1 MIKLHID
8 KERHFIKGSILDPDF
23 GYWVDYD
30 RIVFYNVYMNNKKI
44 GLVQNYYKGENLLS
58 VSRPYFW
65 EPSQDAFKAGRE
77 HSLHTAIKKLVY
89 LVSWRDKHLI
99 KEESTD
105 NTENDNYKITRV
117 EKNYPVPR
125 HLYSIKWDKQIK
137 YEIYFGSR
145 NLGYVTTYF
154 LNNEMLG
161 SPHGYLY
168 TYFDE
173 NSQVVDY
180 GSFSSLKLA
189 IQHLIK
195 KFENDN
201 KPDTVEESTDNTQ
214 NDNYKVN
221 RVEKKYSVPK
231 QFGTMKWDKM
241 VYYEIYFGSKKLGSV
256 TTYFLNNEILYLPAG
271 YVYPYIANSKDVSY
285 NSSFPS
291 LKLAIQHLIK
301 QFEDVSKPDTVEEST
316 DDTQNDNYKVNRVEL
331 THEKVQG
338 GFRVGDGWI
347 DWDKEVYYE
356 IYFGSKKLGYITT
369 LFLNNVMLDLPKGSY
384 LYNNINAKNKP
395 VNVNSAHSL
404 NLAIQNVIKYHKRR
418 NKTKPVEESTDDNTQ
433 NNNYRVNRVEVN
445 HERALAR
452 YRDGILIHFDK
463 QVNYQ
468 IYFGSKKLGYVTTLF
483 LNNAMLDLPEGSY
496 LYKYYGP
503 IDVRY
508 DPFSL
513 KAAQSLNLAIQNII
527 KKYHKSLYKTKPVKE
542 NASNNF
548 SDTTTASVSTQII
561 SAHTTLKPV
570 IEKIITIKRNGI
582 TLGKVTCH
590 YNMDNTIHTG
600 MFNYPNFFKWDAW
613 LIDKQLYLA
622 GYVDSLPK
630 AIKKILNFHK
640 NPHDELNEA
649 SETSGN
655 YHVERDSDNWGN
667 TFYHIYK
674 TTKKQGSSAIINNK
688 LGIVTYNT
696 ENNLW
701 SCNVIDS
708 KNMYYG
714 LGFCKNLN
722 TCIAKVI
729 DWHKEFDSVTLSSPN
744 ITIKQLETKKV
755 LRGNERVDQTTEG
768 VYYKNTLIGKIIKT
782 DIADEPYF
790 WKVMLENRILYGRER
805 EGSADTKERALYR
818 ILSWHHGQVTFQ
830 DMQATT

>member
-1 MIKLHID
+1 MIKLHIN
-8 KERHFIKGSILDPDF
+8 KETHFIKGSILDPDF
-23 GYWVDYD
+23 GYWVGYD

-105 NTENDNYKITRV
+105 NTQNNNYKITRV

-145 NLGYVTTYF
+145 NLGYVTTLF

-168 TYFDE
+168 TYIDE

-180 GSFSSLKLA
+180 GSLSSLKLA

-195 KFENDN
+195 KFEDDN
-201 KPDTVEESTDNTQ
+201 KPDPVEESTDNTQ
-214 NDNYKVN
+214 TDKYKVN
-221 RVEKKYSVPK
+221 RVE
-231 QFGTMKWDKM
+231 
-241 VYYEIYFGSKKLGSV
+241 I
-256 TTYFLNNEILYLPAG
+256 N
-271 YVYPYIANSKDVSY
+271 
-285 NSSFPS
+285 
-291 LKLAIQHLIK
+291 
-301 QFEDVSKPDTVEEST
+301 
-316 DDTQNDNYKVNRVEL
+316 
-331 THEKVQG
+331 HEKLHS

-356 IYFGSKKLGYITT
+356 IYIGSKKLGYVTT

-384 LYNNINAKNKP
+384 LYNNVNEKNKP

-433 NNNYRVNRVEVN
+433 NNNYRVNRVEKKYSVPKQFENTKWDKMVYYEIYFGSKKLGSVTTFFLNNELLYFTSGYIYPYITNSKYSIDDGSFPSLKLAIQHLIKQFEDVNKPNTVEESTDDNTQNNNYRVNRVEVN

-452 YRDGILIHFDK
+452 YRDSTLIHFDK

-483 LNNAMLDLPEGSY
+483 LNNAMLDLPGGSY
-496 LYKYYGP
+496 LYKYFGP

-513 KAAQSLNLAIQNII
+513 KAAPSLNLAIQNII
-527 KKYHKSLYKTKPVKE
+527 KKYHKSLYIIKNKPVEE
-542 NASNNF
+542 NASDKF

-561 SAHTTLKPV
+561 SAYTTLKPV
-570 IEKIITIKRNGI
+570 IKKTITIKRNII
-582 TLGKVTCH
+582 TLGEVTCY

-600 MFNYPNFFKWDAW
+600 IFKYPNVFKWNAW
-613 LIDKQLYLA
+613 LIDKQLYPT

-630 AIKKILNFHK
+630 AIKKILDFHK

-649 SETSGN
+649 SETSAS
-655 YHVERDSDNWGN
+655 YHVERVPSSWGG
-667 TFYHIYK
+667 TTYRIYK
-674 TTKKQGSSAIINNK
+674 TTKSHGNRL
-688 LGIVTYNT
+688 LGIATYDDDQNR
-696 ENNLW
+696 W
-701 SCNVIDS
+701 SSNVINS
-708 KNMYYG
+708 KNLYYG
-714 LGFCKNLN
+714 LGICKNLN

-744 ITIKQLETKKV
+744 ITVKHLETKKV
-755 LRGNERVDQTTEG
+755 LRGNEQVDQTIEG
-768 VYYKNTLIGKIIKT
+768 VYYKNTLIGKITKT
-782 DIADEPYF
+782 DIADEPYH
-790 WKVMLENRILYGRER
+790 WTVTLENRILYGRER
-805 EGSADTKERALYR
+805 EGSADTKEKALYR
-818 ILSWHHGQVTFQ
+818 ILSWHHSQVTFQ

>member
-1 MIKLHID
+1 M
-8 KERHFIKGSILDPDF
+8 KGSILDPDF
-23 GYWVDYD
+23 DHWVGYD

-44 GLVQNYYKGENLLS
+44 GVVQNYYKGENLLS

-145 NLGYVTTYF
+145 NLGYVNTLF

-168 TYFDE
+168 TYIDE

-180 GSFSSLKLA
+180 GSLSSLKLA

-201 KPDTVEESTDNTQ
+201 KSDQVEES
-214 NDNYKVN
+214 
-221 RVEKKYSVPK
+221 
-231 QFGTMKWDKM
+231 
-241 VYYEIYFGSKKLGSV
+241 I
-256 TTYFLNNEILYLPAG
+256 
-271 YVYPYIANSKDVSY
+271 
-285 NSSFPS
+285 
-291 LKLAIQHLIK
+291 
-301 QFEDVSKPDTVEEST
+301 
-316 DDTQNDNYKVNRVEL
+316 
-331 THEKVQG
+331 
-338 GFRVGDGWI
+338 
-347 DWDKEVYYE
+347 
-356 IYFGSKKLGYITT
+356 
-369 LFLNNVMLDLPKGSY
+369 
-384 LYNNINAKNKP
+384 
-395 VNVNSAHSL
+395 
-404 NLAIQNVIKYHKRR
+404 
-418 NKTKPVEESTDDNTQ
+418 DNTQ

-790 WKVMLENRILYGRER
+790 WKVTLENRILYGRER